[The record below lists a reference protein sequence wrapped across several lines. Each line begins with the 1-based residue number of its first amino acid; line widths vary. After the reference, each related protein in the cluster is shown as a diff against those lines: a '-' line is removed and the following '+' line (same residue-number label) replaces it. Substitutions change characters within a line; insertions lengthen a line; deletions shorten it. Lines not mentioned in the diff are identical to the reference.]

1 MEIYSTEEQQEEAI
15 KSFFKEN
22 GLQILVGAALG
33 VAGFTGWNM
42 YVDGQIEAQESA
54 SLEFDQFLKVAGSET
69 AQAETVNSE
78 LNKFV
83 EAHGETGYSIFANLI
98 AAKKAVE
105 AGELSV
111 AETRLQTAA
120 SATTESS
127 LKGLVNTRL
136 ARVQVALE
144 KYDAALK
151 TLSLITETAYEARVA
166 EIKGDALIAQGN
178 ESEARQAYQ
187 FAADKGGLEGNAILK
202 MKLQDLALSSNVA
215 S

>member
-33 VAGFTGWNM
+33 VAGFTGWNF
-42 YVDGQIEAQESA
+42 YVDSQIEAQESA
-54 SLEFDQFLKVAGSET
+54 SVEFDQFLKVAGAES
-69 AQAETVNSE
+69 AQVDVVDSE
-78 LNKFV
+78 LSKFV
-83 EAHGETGYSIFANLI
+83 EAHGDTGYNIFANLV
-98 AAKKAVE
+98 AAKKSVE
-105 AGELSV
+105 AGELTV
-111 AETRLQTAA
+111 AETRLQAA
-120 SATTESS
+120 VNATTETS

-144 KYDAALK
+144 KYDAALE
-151 TLSLITETAYEARVA
+151 TLSLVTAPAYEARVA
-166 EIKGDALIAQGN
+166 EIKGDALVAQGK

-187 FAADKGGLEGNAILK
+187 LAADKGGLEGNTILK
-202 MKLQDLALSSNVA
+202 MKLQDLALSTNVA